1 VVKNIRS
8 HGETFSKVMEVEFAE
23 SHVAGGT
30 GILSF
35 IGNHFESFLA
45 FEKNEKHEFGG
56 SDISGEIIFPYA
68 EKHAQ
73 LLCVL

>member
-1 VVKNIRS
+1 VR
-8 HGETFSKVMEVEFAE
+8 EMEFAE
-23 SHVAGGT
+23 SHVAGDT

-35 IGNHFESFLA
+35 TGKHFESLLA
-45 FEKNEKHEFGG
+45 IENEETHEFGG
-56 SDISGEIIFPYA
+56 SKVFGDLIFPYA